1 MNPRLSGVVGPVAG
15 ARLSPMNAST
25 ATLAPSSQ
33 PTDLTVLDDPQE
45 QQRFTRWRVDREG
58 RRVGESVLRLS
69 GMYCAACADTI
80 EQALMAVPGVESARV
95 SASAERARI
104 EWDPARTRVADMV
117 TAIRRAGYDAVP
129 DAAAPARALRQA
141 EGRQAV
147 WRLFVA
153 WFCMMQVMMMAT
165 PIYLAKPGEMEPDLR
180 QLLNWGSWVLSIPVV
195 WWSAAPFLKGAW
207 RSLRTRRIGMDVPVA
222 LGVLVTFVA
231 SSGATFDPGGIF
243 GHEVY
248 FDSLT
253 MFVSFLLAGRFL
265 EMRARHRVAATL
277 EEALARMPQSA
288 SRVCEDGSLE
298 TVSVHAL
305 RPGDVVQVAL
315 GESFPADGELVE
327 GRTQA
332 DESLLSGESRPVP
345 RAAGDALVGGSVNVG
360 APVRMRVQRVGADT
374 RYEHIV
380 ALMQQALTERPALAR
395 AADRW
400 ARPFLWVVLVLAA
413 GASLAWS
420 LVEPSRAVW
429 VAVSVLI
436 VTCPCA
442 LSLAAP
448 SVMVA
453 AAGGLA
459 RRGVLLQRL
468 DALEALSRVR
478 RLFIDKTGT
487 LTEDSLALRE
497 VVHAASLDGRA
508 AAALRP
514 RAAALARWSTHP
526 LSRALVRAVADDGA
540 ALPGEGAWTQVR
552 EQPGQGLSALDEH
565 GVEWRLGRA
574 SWVAD
579 AAVEE
584 GGDALQAAFGPRGQV
599 QLTFRFEERLREGA
613 AAAMAALRAAGM
625 EPALLSGDAP
635 ARVERVAQRLN
646 LPVAAAGATPEAKLE
661 AVRQAQA
668 QGEVVAMVGDGINDA
683 PVLAQADVSFAMGEG
698 ALVAR
703 VHADAILPSQR
714 LHALAEARSI
724 AAKAMGV
731 VRQNI
736 AWAAL
741 YNLACIPLAL
751 AGWLPPWAAGLGMAA
766 SSLLV
771 VGNSLRLAR

>member
-1 MNPRLSGVVGPVAG
+1 
-15 ARLSPMNAST
+15 MNAPT
-25 ATLAPSSQ
+25 ATL
-33 PTDLTVLDDPQE
+33 DLNAQADLAVLDDPQE
-45 QQRFTRWRVDREG
+45 QQRFTRWRVDRDG
-58 RRVGESVLRLS
+58 RRTGESVLRLS

-80 EQALMAVPGVESARV
+80 EQALMSVPGVQSARV

-117 TAIRRAGYDAVP
+117 QAIRRAGYDAVP
-129 DAAAPARALRQA
+129 DAAAPARALRVA

-165 PIYLAKPGEMEPDLR
+165 PIYVAAPGEMAPDLR
-180 QLLNWGSWVLSIPVV
+180 QLLHWGSWVLSVPVV

-231 SSGATFDPGGIF
+231 SSGAAFDPGGIF

-253 MFVSFLLAGRFL
+253 MFVSFLLTGRFL

-277 EEALARMPQSA
+277 EEALARMPQTA
-288 SRVCEDGSLE
+288 SRVLQDGSIE

-305 RPGDVVQVAL
+305 RSGDVVQVAL
-315 GESFPADGELVE
+315 GESYPADGELIE

-332 DESLLSGESRPVP
+332 DESLLSGESRPVD
-345 RAAGDALVGGSVNVG
+345 RVVGDALVGGAVNVG
-360 APVRMRVQRVGADT
+360 APVRMRVLRVGADT

-395 AADRW
+395 SADRW
-400 ARPFLWVVLVLAA
+400 ARPFLWAVLVLAG
-413 GASLAWS
+413 GASVAWS
-420 LVEPSRAVW
+420 LVDPSRAVW

-448 SVMVA
+448 SALVA

-468 DALEALSRVR
+468 DALEALARVR

-487 LTEDSLALRE
+487 LTEDNLALRE
-497 VVHAASLDGRA
+497 VVHASGVSDAEAQPLRA
-508 AAALRP
+508 

-526 LSRALVRAVADDGA
+526 LSRALAQAAAAQGA
-540 ALPGEGAWTQVR
+540 SLLSESAWIQVR
-552 EQPGQGLSALDEH
+552 EQPGQGLSALDAQ
-565 GVEWRLGRA
+565 GVEWRLGRP
-574 SWVAD
+574 SWVA
-579 AAVEE
+579 AAPVDSAQE
-584 GGDALQAAFGPRGQV
+584 GEALQAAFGPRGQV
-599 QLTFRFEERLREGA
+599 LLTFCFEERLREDA
-613 AAAMAALRAAGM
+613 AAAMAALRAAGI

-635 ARVERVAQRLN
+635 ARVQRVAQRLS
-646 LPVAAAGATPEAKLE
+646 LPVALAGATPERKLE
-661 AVRQAQA
+661 TVRQAQA
-668 QGEVVAMVGDGINDA
+668 AGEVVAMVGDGVNDA
-683 PVLAQADVSFAMGEG
+683 PVLAQADVSFAMGDG

-714 LHALAEARSI
+714 LHALADARSI
-724 AAKAMGV
+724 AARTMKV

-736 AWAAL
+736 AWAAV
-741 YNLACIPLAL
+741 YNAACIPLAL

>member
-1 MNPRLSGVVGPVAG
+1 
-15 ARLSPMNAST
+15 MNAST
-25 ATLAPSSQ
+25 ATLDTNTLA
-33 PTDLTVLDDPQE
+33 DLAVLDDPQE
-45 QQRFTRWRVDREG
+45 QQRFTRWRVAKDG
-58 RRVGESVLRLS
+58 RRTGESVLRLS
-69 GMYCAACADTI
+69 GMWCAACADTI

-104 EWDPARTRVADMV
+104 EWDPARARVADMV
-117 TAIRRAGYDAVP
+117 QAIRRAGYDAVP
-129 DAAAPARALRQA
+129 DGAAPARALRQA
-141 EGRQAV
+141 EGRAAV

-165 PIYLAKPGEMEPDLR
+165 PIYVAKPGEMEPDLR
-180 QLLNWGSWVLSIPVV
+180 QLLNWGAWLLSVPVV

-231 SSGATFDPGGIF
+231 SSGAAFDPGGIF

-253 MFVSFLLAGRFL
+253 MFVSFLLTGRFL

-277 EEALARMPQSA
+277 EEALARMPQTA
-288 SRVCEDGSLE
+288 SRVLQDGSLE

-315 GESFPADGELVE
+315 GESYPADGELIE

-332 DESLLSGESRPVP
+332 DESLLSGESRPVE
-345 RAAGDALVGGSVNVG
+345 RVVGDALVGGAVNVG

-380 ALMQQALTERPALAR
+380 GLMQQALTERPALAR
-395 AADRW
+395 SADRW
-400 ARPFLWVVLVLAA
+400 ARPFLWAVLVLAG
-413 GASLAWS
+413 GASLVWS
-420 LVEPSRAVW
+420 LVDPSRAVW

-448 SVMVA
+448 SALVA

-468 DALEALSRVR
+468 DALETLSRVR

-497 VVHAASLDGRA
+497 VVPAAGLSEVQA
-508 AAALRP
+508 QPLRL

-526 LSRALVRAVADDGA
+526 LSRALVQAADQGST

-552 EQPGQGLSALDEH
+552 EQPGQGLSALDAQ
-565 GVEWRLGRA
+565 GVEWRLGRLA
-574 SWVAD
+574 WVSEKPVGSQETVESAPPS
-579 AAVEE
+579 EE
-584 GGDALQAAFGPRGQV
+584 GEALQVAFGPQGRV
-599 QLTFRFEERLREGA
+599 MLSFRFEERLREDA
-613 AAAMAALRAAGM
+613 AAAMAALRTAGI

-635 ARVERVAQRLN
+635 DRVRRVAQRLS
-646 LPVAAAGATPEAKLE
+646 LPVALAGATPEKKLE
-661 AVRQAQA
+661 TVRQAQA
-668 QGEVVAMVGDGINDA
+668 TGEVVAMVGDGVNDA
-683 PVLAQADVSFAMGEG
+683 PVLAQADVSFAMGDG

-703 VHADAILPSQR
+703 AHADAILPSQR

-724 AAKAMGV
+724 AARTMTV

-736 AWAAL
+736 AWAAI
-741 YNLACIPLAL
+741 YNAACIPLAL

>member
-1 MNPRLSGVVGPVAG
+1 
-15 ARLSPMNAST
+15 MNAST
-25 ATLAPSSQ
+25 ATFAPSTPEQ
-33 PTDLTVLDDPQE
+33 HDLAVLDDPQE
-45 QQRFTRWRVDREG
+45 QQRFTRWRVDRQG
-58 RRVGESVLRLS
+58 RRMGESVLRLS
-69 GMYCAACADTI
+69 GMWCAACADTI
-80 EQALMAVPGVESARV
+80 EQALAAVPGVESARV

-104 EWDPARTRVADMV
+104 EWDPQRVRVADMV
-117 TAIRRAGYDAVP
+117 QAIRRAGYDAVP
-129 DAAAPARALRQA
+129 DAAEPARALRVT
-141 EGRQAV
+141 ENRQAI

-165 PIYLAKPGEMEPDLR
+165 PIYVARPGEMAPDLR
-180 QLLNWGSWVLSIPVV
+180 QLLNWGSWVLSIPLV

-222 LGVLVTFVA
+222 LGVLVTFIA

-248 FDSLT
+248 FDSLS
-253 MFVSFLLAGRFL
+253 MFVSFLLAGRYL

-288 SRVCEDGSLE
+288 SRVREDGSLE
-298 TVSVHAL
+298 TVSVYAL
-305 RPGDVVQVAL
+305 RPGDLVQVAL

-345 RAAGDALVGGSVNVG
+345 RGAGDALVGGSVNVG
-360 APVRMRVQRVGADT
+360 APVRMRVHRVGADT

-400 ARPFLWVVLVLAA
+400 ARPFLWVVLALAA

-420 LVEPSRAVW
+420 FIDPSRAVW

-468 DALEALSRVR
+468 DALEALARVR
-478 RLFIDKTGT
+478 HLFIDKTGT

-497 VVHAASLDGRA
+497 IVHAQSLSA
-508 AAALRP
+508 HEAAALRP
-514 RAAALARWSTHP
+514 RAAAMARWSTHP
-526 LSRALVRAVADDGA
+526 LSRALVQAVEQGGADAAMVPSADG
-540 ALPGEGAWTQVR
+540 WTQVR
-552 EQPGQGLSALDEH
+552 EQPGQGLSALDAQ

-579 AAVEE
+579 APVED
-584 GGDALQAAFGPRGQV
+584 GSDALQAAFGPRGQV
-599 QLTFRFEERLREGA
+599 LLTFCFEERLREDA

-635 ARVERVAQRLN
+635 SRVQRVAQRLS
-646 LPVAAAGATPEAKLE
+646 LPVAAAGATPEAKLQ
-661 AVRQAQA
+661 AVREAQA
-668 QGEVVAMVGDGINDA
+668 RGEVVAMVGDGVNDA

-703 VHADAILPSQR
+703 AHADAILPSQR
-714 LHALAEARSI
+714 LQALADARSI
-724 AAKAMGV
+724 AAKAMSV

>member
-1 MNPRLSGVVGPVAG
+1 
-15 ARLSPMNAST
+15 MNATT
-25 ATLAPSSQ
+25 ATLDTAAQQ
-33 PTDLTVLDDPQE
+33 PDLAVLDDPQE
-45 QQRFTRWRVDREG
+45 QQRFTRWREG
-58 RRVGESVLRLS
+58 RDGQRVGESVLRLS

-80 EQALMAVPGVESARV
+80 EQALMGVPGVQSARV

-104 EWDPARTRVADMV
+104 EWDPSRTRVAEMV
-117 TAIRRAGYDAVP
+117 QAIRRAGYDAVP

-141 EGRQAV
+141 ENRQAV

-153 WFCMMQVMMMAT
+153 WFCMMQVMMMAW
-165 PIYLAKPGEMEPDLR
+165 PIYVAKPGEMAPDLW
-180 QLLNWGSWVLSIPVV
+180 QLLNWGSWVLSVPVV

-222 LGVLVTFVA
+222 LGVIVTFVA

-253 MFVSFLLAGRFL
+253 MFVAFLLAGRFL
-265 EMRARHRVAATL
+265 EMRARHRVAAAL
-277 EEALARMPQSA
+277 EEALARMPQTA
-288 SRVCEDGSLE
+288 QRVCADGSLE
-298 TVSVHAL
+298 AVSVHAL

-315 GESFPADGELVE
+315 GESYPADGELIE
-327 GRTQA
+327 GQTQS
-332 DESLLSGESRPVP
+332 DESLLSGESRPVQ
-345 RAAGDALVGGSVNVG
+345 RQCGDALVGGAVNVG

-374 RYEHIV
+374 RYERIV

-395 AADRW
+395 SADRW
-400 ARPFLWVVLVLAA
+400 ARPFLWAVLMLAV
-413 GASLAWS
+413 GAALAWS
-420 LVEPSRAVW
+420 LVDPSRAVW

-448 SVMVA
+448 SALVA

-468 DALEALSRVR
+468 DALEALARVR

-497 VVHAASLDGRA
+497 LQPAAGVAGAELE
-508 AAALRP
+508 ALRL
-514 RAAALARWSTHP
+514 RAVVLARWSRHP
-526 LSRALVRAVADDGA
+526 LSRALVHTLGGEEA
-540 ALPGEGAWTQVR
+540 APGEGGWTQVR
-552 EQPGQGLSALDEH
+552 EQPGQGLSALDAQ
-565 GVEWRLGRA
+565 GREWRLGRA

-579 AAVEE
+579 APVAD

-599 QLTFRFEERLREGA
+599 LLTFCFEERLREDA
-613 AAAMAALRAAGM
+613 AAAMAALRAAGI

-635 ARVERVAQRLN
+635 ARVQRVAQRLE
-646 LPVAAAGATPEAKLE
+646 LPVAQAGATPERKLE
-661 AVRQAQA
+661 AVREAQA
-668 QGEVVAMVGDGINDA
+668 RGEVVAMVGDGVNDA
-683 PVLAQADVSFAMGEG
+683 PVLAQADVSFAMGDG

-714 LHALAEARSI
+714 LQALADARSI
-724 AAKAMGV
+724 AARTMRV

-751 AGWLPPWAAGLGMAA
+751 AGWLPPWAAGLGMAT

>member
-1 MNPRLSGVVGPVAG
+1 
-15 ARLSPMNAST
+15 MNAPT
-25 ATLAPSSQ
+25 ATLDTTARQ
-33 PTDLTVLDDPQE
+33 PDLAVLDDPQE
-45 QQRFTRWRVDREG
+45 QQRFTRWSEG
-58 RRVGESVLRLS
+58 RDGQRIGESVLRLS

-80 EQALMAVPGVESARV
+80 EQALMGVPGVQSARV

-104 EWDPARTRVADMV
+104 EWDPSRTRVAEMV
-117 TAIRRAGYDAVP
+117 QAIRRAGYDAVP

-141 EGRQAV
+141 ENRQAV

-153 WFCMMQVMMMAT
+153 WFCMMQVMMMAW
-165 PIYLAKPGEMEPDLR
+165 PIYVAKPGEMAPDLW
-180 QLLNWGSWVLSIPVV
+180 QLLNWGSWVLSVPVV

-222 LGVLVTFVA
+222 LGVIVTFVA

-243 GHEVY
+243 GREVY

-265 EMRARHRVAATL
+265 EMRARHRVAAAL
-277 EEALARMPQSA
+277 EEALARMPQTA
-288 SRVCEDGSLE
+288 QRVRADGSLE
-298 TVSVHAL
+298 AVSVHAL

-315 GESFPADGELVE
+315 GESYPADGDLTE
-327 GRTQA
+327 GQTQS

-345 RAAGDALVGGSVNVG
+345 RQCGDALVGGAVNVG

-374 RYEHIV
+374 RYERIV
-380 ALMQQALTERPALAR
+380 ALMQQALTERPSLAR
-395 AADRW
+395 SADRW
-400 ARPFLWVVLVLAA
+400 ARPFLWAVLVLAI
-413 GASLAWS
+413 GAALAWS
-420 LVEPSRAVW
+420 LVDPSRAVW

-448 SVMVA
+448 SALVA

-468 DALEALSRVR
+468 DALEALARVR

-497 VVHAASLDGRA
+497 VQRA
-508 AAALRP
+508 AGVADAELEALRP
-514 RAAALARWSTHP
+514 RAVVLARWSRHP
-526 LSRALVRAVADDGA
+526 LSRAMVQNLGGEEAV
-540 ALPGEGAWTQVR
+540 PGEGGWTQVR
-552 EQPGQGLSALDEH
+552 EQPGQGLSALDAQ
-565 GVEWRLGRA
+565 GREWRLGRA
-574 SWVAD
+574 AWVAD
-579 AAVEE
+579 APVAD

-599 QLTFRFEERLREGA
+599 LLTFCFEERLREDA
-613 AAAMAALRAAGM
+613 AAAMAALRAAGI

-635 ARVERVAQRLN
+635 ARVQRVAQRLE
-646 LPVAAAGATPEAKLE
+646 LPVAQAGATPERKLE
-661 AVRQAQA
+661 AVREAQA
-668 QGEVVAMVGDGINDA
+668 RGEVVAMVGDGVNDA
-683 PVLAQADVSFAMGEG
+683 PVLAQADVSFAMGDG

-714 LHALAEARSI
+714 LQALADARSI
-724 AAKAMGV
+724 AAKAMRV

-751 AGWLPPWAAGLGMAA
+751 IGWLPPWAAGLGMAT

>member
-1 MNPRLSGVVGPVAG
+1 
-15 ARLSPMNAST
+15 MNAPT
-25 ATLAPSSQ
+25 APLDNALDTPTQTPTPQPQSQ
-33 PTDLTVLDDPQE
+33 PTELAVLDDPQE
-45 QQRFTRWRVDREG
+45 QQRFTRWRVDRDG
-58 RRVGESVLRLS
+58 HRTGESVLRLS
-69 GMYCAACADTI
+69 GMWCAACADTI
-80 EQALMAVPGVESARV
+80 EQALMGVPGVASARV

-117 TAIRRAGYDAVP
+117 QAIRRAGYDAVP

-141 EGRQAV
+141 ESRQAV

-153 WFCMMQVMMMAT
+153 WFCMMQVMMLAW
-165 PIYLAKPGEMEPDLR
+165 PIYVARPGEMAPDLW
-180 QLLNWGSWVLSIPVV
+180 QLLNWGSWVLSVPVV
-195 WWSAAPFLKGAW
+195 WWSAAPFFKGAW

-222 LGVLVTFVA
+222 LGVAVTFVA

-253 MFVSFLLAGRFL
+253 MFVAFLLAGRYL

-277 EEALARMPQSA
+277 EEALARMPQTA
-288 SRVCEDGSLE
+288 VRVREDGTLE
-298 TVSVHAL
+298 MVSVNAL
-305 RPGDVVQVAL
+305 RPGDLVQVAL
-315 GESFPADGELVE
+315 GESFPADGALED
-327 GRTQA
+327 GSTQA
-332 DESLLSGESRPVP
+332 DEALLSGESRPVDKQP
-345 RAAGDALVGGSVNVG
+345 GDALVGGAVNVG

-395 AADRW
+395 SADRW
-400 ARPFLWVVLVLAA
+400 ARPFLWVVLVLAF
-413 GASLAWS
+413 GAAAVWS
-420 LVEPSRAVW
+420 VVDPSRAVW

-448 SVMVA
+448 SALVA

-468 DALEALSRVR
+468 DALEALARVR

-487 LTEDSLALRE
+487 LTEDRFTLRDVHHDPALAQ
-497 VVHAASLDGRA
+497 AGLD
-508 AAALRP
+508 ALKA

-526 LSRALVRAVADDGA
+526 LSRALVQAMEPAPPQAPSAPAD
-540 ALPGEGAWTQVR
+540 GEGGWQSVR
-552 EQPGQGLSALDEH
+552 EQPGQGLAALDAQ

-579 AAVEE
+579 APAQD
-584 GGDALQAAFGPRGQV
+584 GGDALQVVFGPRGQAL
-599 QLTFRFEERLREGA
+599 LTFGFEERLREDA
-613 AAAMAALRAAGM
+613 VAAMAALRAAGI
-625 EPALLSGDAP
+625 EPALLSGDAE
-635 ARVERVAQRLN
+635 ARVQRVAQRLS
-646 LPVAAAGATPEAKLE
+646 LPVAQAGATPEAKLE
-661 AVRQAQA
+661 AVRRAQA
-668 QGEVVAMVGDGINDA
+668 AGEVVAMVGDGVNDA

-714 LHALAEARSI
+714 LQALAEARTI
-724 AAKAMGV
+724 AARSMRI

-736 AWAAL
+736 VWAAS
-741 YNLACIPLAL
+741 YNAACIPLAL

-771 VGNSLRLAR
+771 VGNSLRLSR

>member
-1 MNPRLSGVVGPVAG
+1 
-15 ARLSPMNAST
+15 MNAPT
-25 ATLAPSSQ
+25 ATLESPVPPELA
-33 PTDLTVLDDPQE
+33 VLDDPQE
-45 QQRFTRWRVDREG
+45 QQRFTRWRVG
-58 RRVGESVLRLS
+58 RDGQRKGESVLRLS

-104 EWDPARTRVADMV
+104 EWDPARTRMAALVQ
-117 TAIRRAGYDAVP
+117 AIRRAGYDAVP

-141 EGRQAV
+141 ENRQAV

-153 WFCMMQVMMMAT
+153 WFCMMQVMMMAW
-165 PIYLAKPGEMEPDLR
+165 PIYVARPGEMAPDHW
-180 QLLNWGSWVLSIPVV
+180 QLLNWGSWLLSVPVV
-195 WWSAAPFLKGAW
+195 WWSAAPFLQGAW

-222 LGVLVTFVA
+222 LGVIVTFVA
-231 SSGATFDPGGIF
+231 STGATFDPGGIF
-243 GHEVY
+243 GREVY

-253 MFVSFLLAGRFL
+253 MFVSFLLAGRYL

-277 EEALARMPQSA
+277 EEALARMPQTA
-288 SRVCEDGSLE
+288 NRVGADGSLE
-298 TVSVHAL
+298 AVSVHAL
-305 RPGDVVQVAL
+305 RPGDLLQVAL
-315 GESFPADGELVE
+315 GESYPADGELVE
-327 GRTQA
+327 GSTQA
-332 DESLLSGESRPVP
+332 DESLLSGESRPVAKRP
-345 RAAGDALVGGSVNVG
+345 GDALVGGALNVG
-360 APVRMRVQRVGADT
+360 VPVRMRVQRVGADT

-400 ARPFLWVVLVLAA
+400 ARPFLWVVLVLAI
-413 GASLAWS
+413 GAAAAWS
-420 LVEPSRAVW
+420 VIDPSRAVW

-448 SVMVA
+448 SALVA

-468 DALEALSRVR
+468 DALEALARVR

-497 VVHAASLDGRA
+497 LQPAPTLAVADVQP
-508 AAALRP
+508 LRE

-526 LSRALVRAVADDGA
+526 LSRALVQAVSAACNAGA
-540 ALPGEGAWTQVR
+540 VVEAGWTQVR
-552 EQPGQGLSALDEH
+552 EQPGQGMSALDAQ

-579 AAVEE
+579 ASVEE
-584 GGDALQAAFGPRGQV
+584 GGDALQVAFGRRGQV
-599 QLTFRFEERLREGA
+599 LLTFGFEERLREDA
-613 AAAMAALRAAGM
+613 AAAMAALRAAGI

-635 ARVERVAQRLN
+635 GRVQRVAQRLS
-646 LPVAAAGATPEAKLE
+646 LPVAMAGATPEAKLQ

-668 QGEVVAMVGDGINDA
+668 VGDVVAMVGDGVNDA

-714 LHALAEARSI
+714 LQALADARSI
-724 AAKAMGV
+724 AARSMRI

-741 YNLACIPLAL
+741 YNAACIPLAL